1 MTAPNEAFVVISR
14 SVRGR
19 VEVQGIV
26 DGIIEPLTERNVIK
40 QEGSTVS
47 LPTSSPVSVER
58 RSREAEEEDDVSKPD
73 CNTRSSYDGSNTD
86 IIRPKP
92 LAVTG
97 GSNTASLTT
106 KRLEKRRHT
115 VVEKGIRPVDTDA
128 RNKKS
133 VGNTNAG
140 NKETVVESSVEVQQ
154 SHVKLPTLP
163 SAASNHSNVDDM
175 SNKCSTNTPKLPRI
189 STLLSV
195 AQKVLTVRKRSR
207 AVTNVT
213 RAFEFSY
220 FDRIIRS

>member
-40 QEGSTVS
+40 QEESTVS

-58 RSREAEEEDDVSKPD
+58 RSREAEEEDDVSKPN
-73 CNTRSSYDGSNTD
+73 CNTRSSYDGSDTD

-133 VGNTNAG
+133 VGAG

-154 SHVKLPTLP
+154 SHVKLPPLP